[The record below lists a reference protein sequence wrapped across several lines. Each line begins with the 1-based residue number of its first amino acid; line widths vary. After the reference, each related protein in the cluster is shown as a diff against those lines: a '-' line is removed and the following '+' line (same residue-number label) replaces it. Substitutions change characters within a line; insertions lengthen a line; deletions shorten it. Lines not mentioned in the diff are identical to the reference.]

1 MECRNA
7 MNHLFALLLGFCVD
21 LILGDPHW
29 LPHPVQGMG
38 WLIAKLEPPLR
49 AAFPKTQRGEIHAGI
64 CLVILVVSLTG
75 ISTGLVLWAAGLLHP
90 MVQGLLEVVICWQ
103 ILATKSLRAET
114 MKVVHALERGSLED
128 GRRAVSMVVGRD
140 TDQLTEEEVLAAA
153 VETVAEN
160 AADGILAPLLW
171 AAVLGP
177 VGGMCYKAVN
187 TMDSMV
193 GYQNERYLNFGRAAA
208 LVDDACNFLPARIS
222 GLLMC
227 VAAYF
232 GFDGAGAFHIFFRDR
247 KNHKSPNSAHTEAA
261 CAGALG
267 VQLGGTHLYF
277 GKAVEKPTIGDA
289 VRPICRAD
297 VKRANDLALLTVVLA
312 LALFDVAP
320 LLLMILGGCYD
331 L

>member
-1 MECRNA
+1 MECRNV

-21 LILGDPHW
+21 LILGDPRW

-49 AAFPKTQRGEIHAGI
+49 TAFPKTQRGEMHAGV
-64 CLVILVVSLTG
+64 CLVILVVGLTG
-75 ISTGLVLWAAGLLHP
+75 MSTGVILWAASLIHP

-103 ILATKSLRAET
+103 ILATKSLRTET
-114 MKVVHALERGSLED
+114 MKVVHALECGSLAD
-128 GRRAVSMVVGRD
+128 GRRAVGMVVGRD

-193 GYQNERYLNFGRAAA
+193 GYQNERYLHFGRAAA

-232 GFDGAGAFHIFFRDR
+232 GFNGAGAFHIFFRDR

-267 VQLGGTHLYF
+267 IQLGGTHLYF
-277 GKAVEKPTIGDA
+277 GKPVEKPTIGDPTRS
-289 VRPICRAD
+289 VGMED
-297 VKRANDLALLTVVLA
+297 VKRANNLALLTAVLA
-312 LALFDVAP
+312 LVLFDVVP
-320 LLLMILGGCYD
+320 LLLIIIFRRL